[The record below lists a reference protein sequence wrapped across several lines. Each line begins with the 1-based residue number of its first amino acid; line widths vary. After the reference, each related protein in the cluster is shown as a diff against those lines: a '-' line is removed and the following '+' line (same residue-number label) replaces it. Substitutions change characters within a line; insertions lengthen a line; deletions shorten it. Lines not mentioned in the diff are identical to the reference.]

1 MSKPN
6 LWLLLRALPT
16 VEIGVGEGSLQLVE
30 GGSELVVEVGGGVV
44 GLEGHLALE
53 GDLVPLHVLLL
64 TLPAHQL
71 RPQTRPETGRER
83 HKERNEVGLRESCF
97 GNFVFS
103 S

>member
-1 MSKPN
+1 MLQHN
-6 LWLLLRALPT
+6 LWLLLRALPS
-16 VEIGVGEGSLQLVE
+16 VKVGVGERGLKLVE
-30 GGSELVVEVGGGVV
+30 GRAELVVEVGGGVV

-71 RPQTRPETGRER
+71 RPQTRPETGRKR

-103 S
+103 P